1 MSSLLPAPIGLTA
14 ALGAWKIAHR
24 TQLRDS
30 GVAPRALRNAV
41 ERGSV
46 RVIRRDWYATLGC
59 DPALVHAVHAGATLA
74 CVSAAAVHGL
84 WQLDVDSLHVSAARS
99 ASRIDRSPPP
109 WPGYPGAELTVHWT
123 RDPEPRLA
131 PRVRAVITSIA
142 STLVHVAAC
151 EPVERAVA
159 VIDSA
164 LRRQKITMHELRD
177 LADRHPAL
185 ARVLAH
191 ADASADAE
199 TESLARVRL
208 ARRGVVMIPQVVIDG
223 HPVDGLIGSRLVLQ
237 IDGYGP
243 HSGRTQ
249 RNRDLKQDDRLRR
262 RGFIVL
268 RYSADQVRWQWAM
281 VESAV
286 LSIVAAG
293 KHLGM

>member
-1 MSSLLPAPIGLTA
+1 MPSRPIDLGAVTT
-14 ALGAWKIAHR
+14 ALGALKIAHR
-24 TQLRDS
+24 TQLRDFA
-30 GVAPRALRNAV
+30 VAPRALRIAA
-41 ERGSV
+41 ERGAV
-46 RVIRRDWYATLGC
+46 RVIRRDWVATPDC
-59 DPALVHAVHAGATLA
+59 DPALVRAVHAGATLA

-99 ASRIDRSPPP
+99 TARIDRSPPP
-109 WPGYPGAELTVHWT
+109 WPGCGEAELTVHWT
-123 RDPEPRLA
+123 RDPEPQLA
-131 PRVRAVITSIA
+131 PRVRAVITSIPR
-142 STLVHVAAC
+142 TLLDVAAC
-151 EPVERAVA
+151 QPLERAVA

-164 LRRQKITMHELRD
+164 LRRQRITMHELRD
-177 LADRHPAL
+177 LADRHPPL
-185 ARVLAH
+185 TRVLAH
-191 ADASADAE
+191 VDASSDAE

-208 ARRGVVMIPQVVIDG
+208 ARRGVVMVPQVVIDG

-243 HSGRTQ
+243 HSSRAQ

-268 RYSADQVRWQWAM
+268 RYSGDQVRWQWAM

-286 LSIVAAG
+286 LGIVAAG